1 MGFWRPRVSASEP
14 LSERERNRVER
25 SKRKE
30 EGSDVCVSRVWQA
43 MDISLNAPPTHFGS
57 RLGGLLTLWPASS
70 ALHKM
75 KSFAGWGLAQGLR
88 AGPEPL
94 PCLAGTHWSRLRQV
108 ISAVITRN

>member
-1 MGFWRPRVSASEP
+1 MVSWRPRVSASEP
-14 LSERERNRVER
+14 SSERERNRVER
-25 SKRKE
+25 LKRKE

-43 MDISLNAPPTHFGS
+43 MGVDISLKAPPTHFGS

-88 AGPEPL
+88 AGPERPL
-94 PCLAGTHWSRLRQV
+94 P
-108 ISAVITRN
+108 